1 MLKESLFVWRGT
13 LAFRHLQLMAERN
26 GPSLESDLVRESEE
40 HHRKG
45 KKTGG
50 FDEILDIEYY

>member
-1 MLKESLFVWRGT
+1 
-13 LAFRHLQLMAERN
+13 MAERN
-26 GPSLESDLVRESEE
+26 RPSLESDLVRESEE
-40 HHRKG
+40 HRRKK